1 MNVDSASSAGGSAQT
16 ARLTAAL
23 TSVQSLSHLES
34 LDDWSAA
41 EARDDLETMSK
52 LPQLEPVREA
62 ALYIQDAID
71 FTVHSHPRP
80 GMWPKRLHYAQ
91 HSLDEGSC
99 RQRQRPERRW
109 HLPAIGIG
117 C

>member
-41 EARDDLETMSK
+41 EARDDRSYELAPSQYCSVQELLDLVL
-52 LPQLEPVREA
+52 LP
-62 ALYIQDAID
+62 YS
-71 FTVHSHPRP
+71 TVVNRTYDTYDYVMLRP
-80 GMWPKRLHYAQ
+80 QSQTSRAHIM
-91 HSLDEGSC
+91 
-99 RQRQRPERRW
+99 
-109 HLPAIGIG
+109 
-117 C
+117 